1 MKKNINKLIA
11 IGIGLSVIVGNVST
25 VLASD
30 VIKDSK
36 VNTIS
41 GASENNSKTLTL
53 DKAVEAAVE
62 KDEDIKKYTV
72 EMNYYKNYEDYL
84 DEKNDDSD
92 YKEDSN
98 DVSYNT
104 AKQNREFQ
112 KDKVEYN
119 VSTLFN
125 SIISGQEEID
135 VLEEQINVQSRKLEE
150 TKLKHQKGLITSV
163 DLTDAENKLNSN
175 KADLVNKKNVVADNK
190 EKLTLLTGINIADYV
205 LDNTLQYNVYRIDGD
220 IDNYIDEKIDT
231 YLKWSEE
238 NVDLMKDQVDH
249 LKDDG
254 YDDIPSKPDKPD
266 KKDFTEE
273 EEYNSKLAEY
283 NSELAEY
290 NSKLEI
296 HLSYLDLKKA
306 SDTQDLSVQQKRKDL
321 KYKIRSTYTDLNKLE
336 DQISNAK
343 DDVELE
349 NKKLANAKLQ
359 YQLGLISTSDYNENV
374 ANAKSADVKLR
385 RLVDDYNNTVISIEK
400 PWAKY

>member
-11 IGIGLSVIVGNVST
+11 IGIGLSVIVGNVSP

>member
-1 MKKNINKLIA
+1 
-11 IGIGLSVIVGNVST
+11 
-25 VLASD
+25 
-30 VIKDSK
+30 
-36 VNTIS
+36 
-41 GASENNSKTLTL
+41 
-53 DKAVEAAVE
+53 
-62 KDEDIKKYTV
+62 
-72 EMNYYKNYEDYL
+72 
-84 DEKNDDSD
+84 
-92 YKEDSN
+92 
-98 DVSYNT
+98 
-104 AKQNREFQ
+104 
-112 KDKVEYN
+112 
-119 VSTLFN
+119 
-125 SIISGQEEID
+125 
-135 VLEEQINVQSRKLEE
+135 
-150 TKLKHQKGLITSV
+150 
-163 DLTDAENKLNSN
+163 
-175 KADLVNKKNVVADNK
+175 
-190 EKLTLLTGINIADYV
+190 
-205 LDNTLQYNVYRIDGD
+205 
-220 IDNYIDEKIDT
+220 
-231 YLKWSEE
+231 
-238 NVDLMKDQVDH
+238 MKDQVDH